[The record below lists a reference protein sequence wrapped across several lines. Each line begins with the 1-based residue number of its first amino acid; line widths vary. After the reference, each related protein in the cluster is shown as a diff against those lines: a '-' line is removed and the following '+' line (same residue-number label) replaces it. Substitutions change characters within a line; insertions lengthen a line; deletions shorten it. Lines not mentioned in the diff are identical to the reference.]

1 MVLPPA
7 GERRSPR
14 PHRVTHLTSPQI
26 SRPTSSPSQQGEFPA
41 LFRTVY
47 EPEFFEAHLSL
58 FDKITAWRTLP
69 VASLQ
74 LVTILLLL
82 PVMTASVG

>member
-1 MVLPPA
+1 M
-7 GERRSPR
+7 
-14 PHRVTHLTSPQI
+14 
-26 SRPTSSPSQQGEFPA
+26 
-41 LFRTVY
+41 FRTVY